1 VQLTATEQRMLDG
14 AEGEAVRRV
23 LAYQLEIGR
32 FAHPKAEEEN
42 GQRKIRRVVS

>member
-1 VQLTATEQRMLDG
+1 MLDG

-32 FAHPKAEEEN
+32 FAHPKAEEE
-42 GQRKIRRVVS
+42 KWTKKK